1 MPLKR
6 VEYPANEELARV
18 FCGFS
23 LFLCLFV
30 QFEGMQVPANE
41 ELARVFCCFSPFLC
55 LFVLLGGMQVPANED
70 IAHVSSRAY
79 ARLTNKQTNENTPN
93 GVIEKID
100 RKDED
105 DGKNFGRYFR
115 SRFWLTQK
123 YCFRSSMLERA
134 SFLFEYSSLLILFFT
149 LRKKSQLF
157 SLDICLLR
165 IYFVTLRYEKP
176 FSPFLPVNREPMRE
190 SSSLEYDIKTN
201 YENEKIYS
209 LPIIP
214 NRSLDRYGTN
224 RH

>member
-6 VEYPANEELARV
+6 VEYPANEELARVFCGFSLFLCLFVLFEGMQVPANEELARV

-41 ELARVFCCFSPFLC
+41 DIARVFCRFSPFLC

-149 LRKKSQLF
+149 LRKKIATF
-157 SLDICLLR
+157 
-165 IYFVTLRYEKP
+165 
-176 FSPFLPVNREPMRE
+176 
-190 SSSLEYDIKTN
+190 
-201 YENEKIYS
+201 
-209 LPIIP
+209 
-214 NRSLDRYGTN
+214 
-224 RH
+224 